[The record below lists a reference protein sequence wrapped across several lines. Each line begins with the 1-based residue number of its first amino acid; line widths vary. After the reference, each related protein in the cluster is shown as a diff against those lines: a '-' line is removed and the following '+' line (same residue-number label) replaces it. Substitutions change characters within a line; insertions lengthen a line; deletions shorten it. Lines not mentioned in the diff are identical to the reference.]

1 MRKLVA
7 VYDYAILYLGL
18 TWLGVLCLAWTPFA
32 MVLNP
37 ILPDK
42 WARPLGRWVIMAAF
56 NLYIKSLSASRRVH
70 FDISALDA
78 LRGEGPMI
86 IAPNHPCIL
95 DAVMVISRLPNVA
108 CVMKTSLKR
117 NIFLGAGSRL
127 ARYIGSEPLRGMMH
141 SAVEDFQNGSH
152 LLLFPEG
159 TRTTQDPVNVFS
171 GSIGIIANKGQV
183 PVQTVLIETDSQY
196 LRKGWPLFKK
206 APMPIA
212 YRIRLGKRFDPPTN
226 TQAFMTELHDYF
238 ANELVKGSAFH
249 PTGSLGKSNAK

>member
-7 VYDYAILYLGL
+7 VYDYAVLYLGL

-117 NIFLGAGSRL
+117 NIFL
-127 ARYIGSEPLRGMMH
+127 
-141 SAVEDFQNGSH
+141 
-152 LLLFPEG
+152 
-159 TRTTQDPVNVFS
+159 
-171 GSIGIIANKGQV
+171 
-183 PVQTVLIETDSQY
+183 
-196 LRKGWPLFKK
+196 
-206 APMPIA
+206 
-212 YRIRLGKRFDPPTN
+212 
-226 TQAFMTELHDYF
+226 
-238 ANELVKGSAFH
+238 
-249 PTGSLGKSNAK
+249 